1 MGEWLNGQWAAALV
15 GALANAGVRNVVVC
29 PGSRST
35 PLALAAAASPRL
47 KVWPVTDERSAA
59 FFALGLAKGGGCPA
73 VVLCTSGSAGAHFL
87 PAVIEAAHGQ
97 TPLIVLT
104 ADRPWELQ
112 GFGAPQTTDQ
122 TRFFDRFARVELL
135 PAPDAAGI
143 EHLRAVVSRA
153 LSLPGPV
160 HFNVP
165 FREPLAPEE
174 GSQIPVDDTPSPK
187 IARGTVTASLEEVR
201 SALRGVERGVIV
213 CGPREA
219 DDGFG
224 EAVHA
229 LGAALGF
236 PVLAEAAS
244 NARFGFPEAISHADL
259 LLRHEPFAK
268 AHRPQVV
275 LRFGGG
281 LTPKT
286 TQAWL
291 DSSGARIFVF
301 SDGGEIVDPLHRA
314 EVVIVGDA
322 VAVCRGLLPHRSS
335 RAESRDEGENSGF
348 ELAPHEQPPIATRPH
363 LDFARHER
371 VVRSTAAPGGFRGAF
386 VRADANTQRALRD
399 APFGEPSIAASVA
412 AAASANLFLSSSM
425 PIRDVDAFAPAGPHR
440 LRVFSN
446 RGVNGIDGVTSTAA
460 GVAAATGK
468 PTLLLIG
475 DLALLH
481 DLHGLLIAR
490 QHAIPLTVVVV
501 NNDGGGIFSFLP
513 IADRKGHFE
522 ALFGTPHG
530 LDLSHLAGLSGA
542 RLERPQT
549 LPALKAA
556 IDRSGFS
563 LIEVR
568 TDRAQNVSAHR
579 ALHAR
584 VAHAITEE
592 TP

>member
-1 MGEWLNGQWAAALV
+1 MSDWLNGRWAAAIA
-15 GALANAGVRNVVVC
+15 GGLANAGVKNVVVC

-35 PLALAAAASPRL
+35 PLALAVASSPRL

-73 VVLCTSGSAGAHFL
+73 AVLCTSGSAGAHFL
-87 PAVIEAAHGQ
+87 PAVIEAAHGG

-112 GFGAPQTTDQ
+112 NFGAPQTTDQ
-122 TRFFDRFARVELL
+122 SRFFDRFARVELL
-135 PAPDAAGI
+135 PVPDDAAI
-143 EHLRAVVSRA
+143 EHLRAVVARA
-153 LSLPGPV
+153 LSLGGPV

-165 FREPLAPEE
+165 FREPLAPNPGEE
-174 GSQIPVDDTPSPK
+174 IPVDATP
-187 IARGTVTASLEEVR
+187 ARKPTGPHSAPNVEEVR
-201 SALRGVERGVIV
+201 VALHGVERGAIV

-244 NARFGFPEAISHADL
+244 NARFGFSQAVAHADL
-259 LLRHEPFAK
+259 LLRHGPFAK
-268 AHRPQVV
+268 AHAPQVV

-291 DSSGARIFVF
+291 DASGARIFVF
-301 SDGGEIVDPLHRA
+301 SERGEIVDPLHRA
-314 EVVIVGDA
+314 AGVIVSDPVAACRALTPASTTESAYRDSFQRADA
-322 VAVCRGLLPHRSS
+322 VAR
-335 RAESRDEGENSGF
+335 
-348 ELAPHEQPPIATRPH
+348 Q
-363 LDFARHER
+363 
-371 VVRSTAAPGGFRGAF
+371 
-386 VRADANTQRALRD
+386 ALTD
-399 APFGEPSIAASVA
+399 IPFGEPSIARTVA
-412 AAASANLFLSSSM
+412 AHAVANLFLSSSM
-425 PIRDVDAFAPAGPHR
+425 PIRDVDAFAPAGDKR
-440 LRVFSN
+440 LRVFGN

-460 GVAAATGK
+460 GVAAATGT
-468 PTLLLIG
+468 PTVLLTG
-475 DLALLH
+475 DLALIH

-490 QHAIPLTVVVV
+490 LHQVPLTVVAV

-513 IADRKGHFE
+513 VAERREHFE

-530 LDLSHLAGLSGA
+530 LDLHPLAALCGA

-549 LPALKAA
+549 SASLEAALA
-556 IDRSGFS
+556 RPGFA
-563 LIEVR
+563 LIEAR
-568 TDRAQNVSAHR
+568 TDRAENVIAHR
-579 ALHAR
+579 KLHAR
-584 VAHAITEE
+584 VAAALDAEG
-592 TP
+592 PWR